1 VIRLAKLN
9 DRLERDAPKKP
20 NQVIVLKLPLPVSV
34 NSMYLMNRKRGLTK
48 KAKQW
53 FSTAQYIAR
62 CECEKQGFEM
72 DSGNVWYIAN
82 IDFYFGD
89 MIKKDSHNYLKLMLD
104 ALENIVYKNDYFV
117 KPRINI
123 VELDRKRPRVEIRI
137 KAEVVECQNG

>member
-1 VIRLAKLN
+1 MAKLN
-9 DRLERDAPKKP
+9 DKLERDEPKRP
-20 NQVIVLKLPLPVSV
+20 HQEITLKLPIPISV

-53 FSTAQYIAR
+53 FATAQYVAR
-62 CECEKQGFEM
+62 CECVKQKFEM
-72 DSGNVWYIAN
+72 DSGNVWYIAD

-104 ALENIVYKNDYFV
+104 ALEGIIYINDYFV

-123 VELDRKRPRVEIRI
+123 VELDRKRPRVVITI
-137 KAEVVECQNG
+137 KAEVM